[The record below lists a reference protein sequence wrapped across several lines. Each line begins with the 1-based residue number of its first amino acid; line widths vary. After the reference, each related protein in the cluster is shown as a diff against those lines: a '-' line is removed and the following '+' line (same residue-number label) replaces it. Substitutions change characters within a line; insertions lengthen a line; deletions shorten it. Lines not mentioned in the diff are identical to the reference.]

1 MTKQRIEDTFK
12 QLEAK
17 GDKAFISYMMA
28 GDGGLDKLPEQ
39 IKTLE
44 EAGVDLI
51 EIGIPFSDPAADGP
65 VIQLAGQRALEAGV
79 SLRSILL
86 KLEEIKDDINVPYVF
101 MTYYNPVFN
110 YGLEAFAEDSKRA
123 NVSGVIVPDVP
134 LDEEQELK
142 DALEGADIAI
152 IRLAT
157 LTTTDERLERIVDDA
172 EGFIYAV
179 TVNGITGGSD
189 GYSDD
194 VYDNLKRIK
203 SKSKIP
209 VCAGFGISTREM
221 ASALGEH
228 CNGVIVGSKIVQL
241 FHDGEA
247 DKIQNIV
254 PKKKSAGQ
262 NNDNSSL

>member
-17 GDKAFISYMMA
+17 GDKAFIAYMMA

-65 VIQLAGQRALEAGV
+65 VIQLAGQRALEQDV

-86 KLEEIKDDINVPYVF
+86 KLEEIKDDIKVPYVF
-101 MTYYNPVFN
+101 MTYYNPIFH
-110 YGLEAFAEDSKRA
+110 YGLENFARDSERA
-123 NVSGVIVPDVP
+123 NVSGIIVPDVP
-134 LDEEQELK
+134 LDEESELT
-142 DALEGADIAI
+142 DALAETDIAV

-157 LTTTDERLERIVDDA
+157 LTTTDERLGRILDGA

-189 GYSDD
+189 GYSKD

-203 SKSKIP
+203 NRSKIP
-209 VCAGFGISTREM
+209 VCAGFGISSKEM

-228 CNGVIVGSKIVQL
+228 CDGVIVGSKIVQL

-247 DKIQNIV
+247 EKIKALV
-254 PKKKSAGQ
+254 PGKQ
-262 NNDNSSL
+262 